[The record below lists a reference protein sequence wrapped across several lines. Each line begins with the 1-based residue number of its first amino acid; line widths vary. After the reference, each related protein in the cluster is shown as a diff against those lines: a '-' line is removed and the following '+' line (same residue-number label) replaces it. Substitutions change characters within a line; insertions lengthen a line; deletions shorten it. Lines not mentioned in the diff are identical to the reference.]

1 MSLFK
6 KHPESKIVL
15 STEVKKIGSGA
26 REFLAEKMIIL
37 FGEKAPDYL
46 AEHCFIIGDA
56 SGDYPL
62 VVGDMLGIGTSR
74 YRITAVGDVA
84 KQNFQALGHLVVQ
97 FDGAKTATQPGMIH
111 VEAKKMPEIEVGTAL
126 TLEHA

>member
-6 KHPESKIVL
+6 KHTEGKIVL

-26 REFLAEKMIIL
+26 REFLAEKMIIF
-37 FGEKAPDYL
+37 FGDKAPEYL
-46 AEHCFIIGDA
+46 AEHCFIIGDT

-62 VVGDMLGIGTSR
+62 SVGDTLGIGNSR
-74 YRITAVGDVA
+74 YKITAVGDVA

-97 FDGAKTATQPGMIH
+97 FDGAKKANQPGMIH
-111 VEAKKMPEIEVGTAL
+111 VEAKAMPDIAVGTLL

>member
-6 KHPESKIVL
+6 KHTEGKIVL

-26 REFLAEKMIIL
+26 REFLAEKMIIF
-37 FGEKAPDYL
+37 FGEKAPEYL

-62 VVGDMLGIGTSR
+62 VVGDTLGIGTSR
-74 YRITAVGDVA
+74 YKITAVGDVA

-97 FDGAKTATQPGMIH
+97 FDGAKKANQPGMIH
-111 VEAKKMPEIEVGTAL
+111 VEAKAMPEIEVGTAL

>member
-1 MSLFK
+1 
-6 KHPESKIVL
+6 
-15 STEVKKIGSGA
+15 
-26 REFLAEKMIIL
+26 MIIL

-62 VVGDMLGIGTSR
+62 SVGDILGIGNSR
-74 YRITAVGDVA
+74 YKITAVGDVA

-97 FDGAKTATQPGMIH
+97 FDGAKKANQPGMIH
-111 VEAKKMPEIEVGTAL
+111 VEAKAMPEIEVGTAL